1 MTLYDAA
8 YILSLAGAGPYWLL
22 RPRMREKIRSALR
35 DRMARTLPPP
45 PPGSGPLVLLHAVSV
60 GELNATPSLIRSL
73 AAARPDVRFL
83 VTTTTKT
90 GWERAGE
97 LYGDNCQVAVARFP
111 LDFSA
116 AVRRLLT
123 AFSPAIAVLMEL
135 EVWPNFIAECAH
147 RQIPVSI
154 INGRLTASSF
164 RGYRLLRPLTGK
176 MFAQLTHIC
185 AQDQLYA
192 DRFIAS
198 GADRRHV
205 TVTGTMKFD
214 TAAVQDRVE
223 GDTALSQE
231 VGIQIGAAPVWVCGS
246 TGPGEEELVLDAY
259 RSLLTTTPT
268 LRLVLVP
275 RKPERF
281 EEVAELIRSAGFL
294 VLRRSRPEPMDGN
307 PVILGD
313 TMGELRNFYS
323 LADVVFV
330 GRSLVDLGPRQHGS
344 DMIEPSALGK
354 PVLVGP
360 FTHNFADAMSRFV
373 AADAIRIIRTQAQ
386 LADAIAALLADH
398 AAASAMG
405 HKARRV
411 VQQERGATARHV
423 DLILEQLAQ
432 VAPPQRVPA
441 ALQGTI

>member
-1 MTLYDAA
+1 MRLFDAA
-8 YILSLAGAGPYWLL
+8 YILGLTVAAPYWML
-22 RPRMREKIRSALR
+22 RPRTREKVRSALR

-45 PPGSGPLVLLHAVSV
+45 PSGSGPLVLLHAVSV

-83 VTTTTKT
+83 VTTTTQT
-90 GWERAGE
+90 GWARAGE
-97 LYGDNCQVAVARFP
+97 LYGDNRQVAVARFP
-111 LDFSA
+111 LDFSW

-123 AFSPAIAVLMEL
+123 AFSPAVAVLMEL
-135 EVWPNFIAECAH
+135 EVWPNFVAECAQ

-154 INGRLTASSF
+154 VNGRLTTSSF

-185 AQDQLYA
+185 AQDRVYA

-198 GADRRHV
+198 GADPQRV
-205 TVTGTMKFD
+205 SVTGTMKFD
-214 TAAVQDRVE
+214 TAGVQDRVE
-223 GDTALSQE
+223 GDTALAQG
-231 VGIQIGAAPVWVCGS
+231 VGIEIGAAPVWVCGS
-246 TGPGEEELVLDAY
+246 TGPGEEELVLATY
-259 RSLLTTTPT
+259 RSLLATTPT
-268 LRLVLVP
+268 LRLVIVP

-281 EEVAELIRSAGFL
+281 DEVAERIRTAGFP
-294 VLRRSRPEPMDGN
+294 VLRRSRPQPTDGN

-313 TMGELRNFYS
+313 TMGELRKFYS

-354 PVLVGP
+354 PVIVGP

-373 AADAIRIIRTQAQ
+373 AADAIRIVRSAAE
-386 LADAIAALLADH
+386 LVDAVAALLADR
-398 AAASAMG
+398 ATASAMG
-405 HKARRV
+405 QRARRI
-411 VQQERGATARHV
+411 VQQEQGATARNADV
-423 DLILEQLAQ
+423 ILRELQQ
-432 VAPPQRVPA
+432 VAPPR
-441 ALQGTI
+441 